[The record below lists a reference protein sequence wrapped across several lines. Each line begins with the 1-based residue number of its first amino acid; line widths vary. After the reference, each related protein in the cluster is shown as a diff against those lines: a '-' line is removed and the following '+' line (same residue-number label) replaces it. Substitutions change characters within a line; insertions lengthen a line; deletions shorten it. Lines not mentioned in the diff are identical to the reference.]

1 MLHVVHKFERKQ
13 VKLIF
18 IMDTNNIAFI
28 KNCPLFVSKSTWS
41 KQKST
46 RQINQSMTQA
56 R

>member
-1 MLHVVHKFERKQ
+1 MERKQ

-28 KNCPLFVSKSTWS
+28 KNYPLFVSKSTWS
-41 KQKST
+41 KKKLSG
-46 RQINQSMTQA
+46 QINQSVAQA